1 MLEKIIK
8 LDKVEIVGMDNIPVI
23 QCRHATWIEED
34 GVVVGGK
41 SYHRHVI
48 TPNTDVSNEPA
59 EIQAMASTLFTQ
71 AVKDAYEAQQAEAQ
85 LASQEA

>member
-1 MLEKIIK
+1 MLEKITK
-8 LDKVEIVGMDNIPVI
+8 LDKVEIVGMDSIPVI

-48 TPNTDVSNEPA
+48 TPDSDISEEPA
-59 EIQAMASTLFTQ
+59 DVQAMASAIFTQ
-71 AVKDAYEAQQAEAQ
+71 EVKDAYAAKMAESA
-85 LASQEA
+85 LGE